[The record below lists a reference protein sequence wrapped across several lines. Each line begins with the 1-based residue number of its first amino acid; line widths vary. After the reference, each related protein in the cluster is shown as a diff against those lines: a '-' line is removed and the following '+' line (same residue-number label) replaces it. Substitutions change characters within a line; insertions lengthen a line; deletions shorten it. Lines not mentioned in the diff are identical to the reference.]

1 MKKTLFALLL
11 MLALLLALPA
21 LAQEPAAEAQ
31 DITDLCTFIPSNAKS
46 DLPKMRDGKY
56 KTYWIK

>member
-31 DITDLCTFIPSNAKS
+31 DITDLCMK
-46 DLPKMRDGKY
+46 
-56 KTYWIK
+56 

>member
-21 LAQEPAAEAQ
+21 LAQEPAAEARGHHRPVH
-31 DITDLCTFIPSNAKS
+31 LYPSNAKS

-56 KTYWIK
+56 KTY

>member
-11 MLALLLALPA
+11 MLALLLTLPA

-31 DITDLCTFIPSNAKS
+31 DIRSVMSC
-46 DLPKMRDGKY
+46 R
-56 KTYWIK
+56 